1 MIVDKSN
8 NTYKLNA
15 KNQTF
20 QSHLWPGIFKIQFF
34 NQKFEFYCMDK
45 GRSPEFLEINRPTS
59 QKASSWLS
67 KGIAHLCFFLNV
79 QIKYAKEAVK
89 SESSFFNSCYS
100 KCIKKDETTLF
111 LCKKQHILA

>member
-1 MIVDKSN
+1 MYVAKQGNFFIFKYLNNVFQNSEIDFIVSVLTFMKQTGLKGSCFTMIVYKSN

-20 QSHLWPGIFKIQFF
+20 LSHLWPGIFKIQFF

-59 QKASSWLS
+59 QKASS
-67 KGIAHLCFFLNV
+67 
-79 QIKYAKEAVK
+79 
-89 SESSFFNSCYS
+89 
-100 KCIKKDETTLF
+100 
-111 LCKKQHILA
+111 